1 MNQNQQK
8 AEQIGSLLR
17 KKRHSIGLTQSELAQ
32 QIGVHRQ
39 TLASLE
45 LGKNVSSHLL
55 ISVVAHLDV
64 SFALLAVKSNQ
75 VEVTSY
81 PQTSREDAGIYQ
93 LSDKFDYPYDSSNPG
108 HLPDHVLIMKVLKR
122 LRFADIVRLCKRFGV
137 ERIDQEIK
145 SDFYDDERDD
155 LIYIMETIHE
165 AYASIAASKNR
176 VISGDF

>member
-1 MNQNQQK
+1 
-8 AEQIGSLLR
+8 LR
-17 KKRHSIGLTQSELAQ
+17 KKRHLIGLSQSELAQ

-122 LRFADIVRLCKRFGV
+122 LRFANIVRLCKRFGV

-145 SDFYDDERDD
+145 SEFYDDVRDD
-155 LIYIMETIHE
+155 LLEIMETIHE
-165 AYASIAASKNR
+165 AYILIAASKNR
-176 VISGDF
+176 VVTEDF

>member
-17 KKRHSIGLTQSELAQ
+17 KKRHLIGLTQSELAQ

-55 ISVVAHLDV
+55 IRVVTHFDI
-64 SFALLAVKSNQ
+64 SFDLLALKSNQ
-75 VEVTSY
+75 EEVTSCRQS
-81 PQTSREDAGIYQ
+81 PRENAGIYE
-93 LSDKFDYPYDSSNPG
+93 LTDKFDYPYDSSNPG
-108 HLPDHVLIMKVLKR
+108 RLPDHVLIMKVLKR

-145 SDFYDDERDD
+145 SDFYDDVRDD
-155 LIYIMETIHE
+155 LEEIMETIHE

-176 VISGDF
+176 VI

>member
-55 ISVVAHLDV
+55 ISVVAH
-64 SFALLAVKSNQ
+64 
-75 VEVTSY
+75 
-81 PQTSREDAGIYQ
+81 
-93 LSDKFDYPYDSSNPG
+93 
-108 HLPDHVLIMKVLKR
+108 
-122 LRFADIVRLCKRFGV
+122 
-137 ERIDQEIK
+137 
-145 SDFYDDERDD
+145 
-155 LIYIMETIHE
+155 
-165 AYASIAASKNR
+165 
-176 VISGDF
+176 